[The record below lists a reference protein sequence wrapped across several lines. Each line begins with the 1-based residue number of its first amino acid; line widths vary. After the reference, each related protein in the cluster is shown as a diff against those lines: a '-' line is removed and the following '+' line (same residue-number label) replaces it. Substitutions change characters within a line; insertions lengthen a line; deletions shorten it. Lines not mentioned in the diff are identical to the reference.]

1 MFLLSFIENSTEL
14 QIFLVSI
21 LPIVELRGSI
31 PYFIIT
37 SDIHWFLIFL
47 IAVISSICTGTA
59 VRLILG
65 PVILYLDSHRLFSF
79 IIRPVLKRTAT
90 KLETIN
96 KYKLFGLVLFIA
108 IPLPV
113 TGVWTGALASCM
125 LSMNRS
131 KALSGIALGSILSG
145 VIVTAITLTS
155 IEIATM
161 LIPNFLIK

>member
-14 QIFLVSI
+14 KIFFVSI

-47 IAVISSICTGTA
+47 IAVISSICIGIA
-59 VRLILG
+59 VRLIIG

-79 IIRPVLKRTAT
+79 IIRPILKRTES

-125 LSMNRS
+125 LSMSRS
-131 KALSGIALGSILSG
+131 KALLGIVLGSVLSGI
-145 VIVTAITLTS
+145 IVTVITLTS
-155 IEIATM
+155 IELATM
-161 LIPNFLIK
+161 LIPDFLIK